1 MAKLATRSE
10 KLVASG
16 PNPVA
21 LETPQVATSSPA
33 YKAGVFIMTSGKVMK
48 TIFSPKLC
56 VFIIWQD
63 SLEVN
68 LSILIDSFLVG
79 ILPYGPFPWKQSYG
93 VYFCS
98 RKLANSNY
106 EKKTF
111 KYSHLRK
118 KLLKKIDILQSL
130 Q

>member
-1 MAKLATRSE
+1 MFSVRDPPAKKHIKTDS
-10 KLVASG
+10 
-16 PNPVA
+16 A
-21 LETPQVATSSPA
+21 LSSSNKYILIYYTFCCA
-33 YKAGVFIMTSGKVMK
+33 VSLI
-48 TIFSPKLC
+48 
-56 VFIIWQD
+56 IIWQD

-68 LSILIDSFLVG
+68 PSVLIGSFLVG
-79 ILPYGPFPWKQSYG
+79 ILPYGPFPWKRSYA

-98 RKLANSNY
+98 RKLENSNY

-118 KLLKKIDILQSL
+118 KLPKKIDILQSL